1 MRPKKS
7 PANQALAKVI
17 RQAREQRGHT
27 QAAVASRAGLSTAYY
42 SSIERGEMN
51 PTVDTLLKVTAAL
64 GMGANELFGKAQ
76 L

>member
-17 RQAREQRGHT
+17 RQARKQHGYT
-27 QAAVASRAGLSTAYY
+27 QAALADRAGLAARYY
-42 SSIERGEMN
+42 GAIERGEMN
-51 PTVDTLLKVTAAL
+51 PTVDTLLKVTVAL
-64 GMGANELFGKAQ
+64 GMTASELFGKAQ